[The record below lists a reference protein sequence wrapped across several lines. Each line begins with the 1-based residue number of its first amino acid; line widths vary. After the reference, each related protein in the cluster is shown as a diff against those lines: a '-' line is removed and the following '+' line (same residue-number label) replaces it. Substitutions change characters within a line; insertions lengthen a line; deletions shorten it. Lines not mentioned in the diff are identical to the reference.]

1 MFTIKYNKRKDDD
14 LSWEA
19 FNELHFILVGILGF
33 IIAFVQ
39 NHSLWIRILLVT
51 SASLFIVIP
60 RVINVQSDK
69 LYITVNSKG
78 INGHLAYFRYREF
91 AWNEIQYIEFTRS
104 VIIGRSFLNI
114 HGSNGESIKSGI
126 WRLERSDKE
135 KLIETINKY
144 TDEHNIPLNVR

>member
-19 FNELHFILVGILGF
+19 LNELHFILVGILGF

-39 NHSLWIRILLVT
+39 DHSLWIRILLVT

-69 LYITVNSKG
+69 LYITVNSKV

-104 VIIGRSFLNI
+104 AILGRSFLNI
-114 HGSNGESIKSGI
+114 YGSNGETIKSGI

-135 KLIETINKY
+135 KLIDTINKY

>member
-19 FNELHFILVGILGF
+19 LNELHFILVGILGF

-39 NHSLWIRILLVT
+39 DHSLWIRILLVT

-69 LYITVNSKG
+69 LYITVNSKV

-91 AWNEIQYIEFTRS
+91 AGTKFSISNLQ
-104 VIIGRSFLNI
+104 GRQFLAD
-114 HGSNGESIKSGI
+114 HFSI
-126 WRLERSDKE
+126 
-135 KLIETINKY
+135 Y
-144 TDEHNIPLNVR
+144 TDRMVKRLNPASGVLREVIKKNLLIRLINIRTNIIFH